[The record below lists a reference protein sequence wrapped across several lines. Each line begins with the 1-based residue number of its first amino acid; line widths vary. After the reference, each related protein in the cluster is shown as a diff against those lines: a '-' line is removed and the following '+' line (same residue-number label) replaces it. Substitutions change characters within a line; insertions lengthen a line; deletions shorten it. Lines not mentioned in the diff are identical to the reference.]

1 MALEGTFHM
10 TSRVAV
16 TALVVLASGFTLA
29 ANPAAAQTGIGIGP
43 RIAFIRTD
51 SATSEG
57 SNRFT
62 GGVLRLGN
70 AKTTLELALDYR
82 SSLTGDLL
90 EKVTDMPIQA
100 SLLVYPVRSALA
112 PYLLGG
118 IGWYSQ
124 NIKRFSAVG
133 EASPVDDET
142 TRRIGYHAGLG
153 ADLRIHRRLSLYGDY
168 RYTFLHFGNDDD
180 DVEDETPALIPFAE
194 RLKLSHEGSMF
205 TWGAVL
211 HF

>member
-1 MALEGTFHM
+1 M

-16 TALVVLASGFTLA
+16 TALAVFTGLVLP
-29 ANPAAAQTGIGIGP
+29 ANAGAQTGIGIGP
-43 RIAFIRTD
+43 RIAFVRTD
-51 SATSEG
+51 GSTSEG

-62 GGVLRLGN
+62 GGVVRLGN

-82 SSLTGDLL
+82 SALTGDLL

-100 SLLVYPVRSALA
+100 SLLMYPVRAAIS

-124 NIKRFSAVG
+124 NIKRFPAVG
-133 EASPVDDET
+133 ATAPLDDET
-142 TRRIGYHAGLG
+142 TRKVGYHAGLG
-153 ADLRIHRRLSLYGDY
+153 ADVWIFRRLSLYGDY
-168 RYTFLHFGNDDD
+168 RYTFLHFGGDDD
-180 DVEDETPALIPFAE
+180 EVPDSTPSLIPFAE

>member
-1 MALEGTFHM
+1 M
-10 TSRVAV
+10 TSRGAV
-16 TALVVLASGFTLA
+16 TTLVVLASALTLA
-29 ANPAAAQTGIGIGP
+29 VPPAAAQTGIGIGP
-43 RIAFIRTD
+43 RIAFVRTD
-51 SATSEG
+51 RSTSEG

-90 EKVTDMPIQA
+90 EKVTDMPFQT
-100 SLLVYPVRSALA
+100 SLLFYPVRSALA

-124 NIKRFSAVG
+124 TVKRFSTVG
-133 EASPVDDET
+133 ATSPVDEET

-168 RYTFLHFGNDDD
+168 RYTFLHFGNGDD
-180 DVEDETPALIPFAE
+180 DVEDETPSLIPFAE